1 MKTEEEILASGLI
14 AICDRALALSREIKV
29 LEKTLADKK
38 EAYGECFGELC
49 YVISRLEKQ
58 GSRHAEPLK
67 LIVGVSDMEIGIAA
81 GKYEAILAY
90 RRAEAQREQKER
102 EEPCGQNCTEEF
114 MMKNISRRLMR

>member
-1 MKTEEEILASGLI
+1 MLKTEEEFLAEGLI
-14 AICDRALALSREIKV
+14 AICDKALVLSEETKA

-49 YVISRLEKQ
+49 YVISRLKKQ

-90 RRAEAQREQKER
+90 RRAEAQRKQKER
-102 EEPCGQNCTEEF
+102 EDGREGLAEY
-114 MMKNISRRLMR
+114 